1 MHGSSTKSDLDL
13 VHRIRRYYRPH
24 HAAIGI
30 LNMKHDSR
38 LVQQPDATEG
48 TSMHGHLCAVQRV
61 ASSLPRAVADVAR
74 SRDQTLQDLS
84 NQYSQVL
91 GRLRRSDFPDMDDRY
106 SGVFLPFAF
115 DEYRTAD
122 FRVMH
127 VGRETSGWNTET
139 GKNTLAR
146 IFTAN
151 ETRTTA
157 DIVKEAESRYRQHL
171 DIKPDGTVKTTSRSR
186 FKQYFFR
193 LARELALPPK
203 SIIYANLFAWDYAGR
218 SPLERPADELT
229 AISAVSL
236 ELLALQIKFFEPHAI
251 VFSTGYA
258 GIDGMIK
265 TLFNQH
271 FAGHRTVMAK
281 RHKLWEFEVND
292 MACFRIAHPRAAQG
306 HGEYRT
312 EVINRLKEIRSGRTH
327 SQSRTYLDINPE
339 KDLAKS

>member
-1 MHGSSTKSDLDL
+1 
-13 VHRIRRYYRPH
+13 
-24 HAAIGI
+24 
-30 LNMKHDSR
+30 MKHDAEIT
-38 LVQQPDATEG
+38 QPPDATEG
-48 TSMHGHLCAVQRV
+48 TCMHGLLFDVRCV
-61 ASSLPRAVADVAR
+61 ASSLPHAVADVAR
-74 SRDQTLQDLS
+74 SREEKLQDLS

-91 GRLRRSDFPDMDDRY
+91 GRLRRNDFPAMDDRY
-106 SGVFLPFAF
+106 SGVFLAFAF
-115 DEYRTAD
+115 DEYQAAD

-127 VGRETSGWNTET
+127 VGRETAGWNTKT

-151 ETRTTA
+151 ETGTTA
-157 DIVKEAESRYRQHL
+157 NIVKEAESRYRQHL

-193 LARELALPPK
+193 LSKELALPPK
-203 SIIYANLFAWDYAGR
+203 SIIYANLFAWDYAGK
-218 SPLERPADELT
+218 SPLERPANELA

-258 GIDGMIK
+258 GVDGMIK

-281 RHKLWEFEVND
+281 RHKLWQFEVNN
-292 MACFRIAHPRAAQG
+292 MACFRIAHPRASRG

-327 SQSRTYLDINPE
+327 SQSSAYLGINPE